1 MKILTILGAR
11 PQIIKAAMF
20 SKKLANLNLK
30 GSNQINEKI
39 LHTGQHYNYELS
51 QQIIEQLNLPAPY
64 LNLEIGSG
72 THAKVTGEMMTR
84 MEEQVL
90 KEEPDWVLLY
100 GDTNSTLAG
109 ALTAAKLGSRVC
121 HIEAGLRSYNR
132 QMPEEINRV
141 LIDHVSDLLFAPTKS
156 AVKNLYDENIKQGV
170 FHTGDIMYDAAFY
183 FSNIADKQ
191 SNILERLCISEFL
204 LATVHRQENTDV
216 RAHLSSIVRSFDEI
230 ATTSCPLIL
239 PIHPRTEKM
248 LDHFNISFSNDNV
261 KVLQPVSFIDMIK
274 LEKNAKAILTDS
286 GGIQKEAYFHKTP
299 CITLRNETEWIE
311 TVESGWNQVAG
322 VGDNAIVAAMA
333 NIQEGKNIDDYG
345 DGNSAGKMVEILLD
359 Y

>member
-141 LIDHVSDLLFAPTKS
+141 LTDHVSDLLFAPTKT
-156 AVKNLYDENIKQGV
+156 AVRNLHDENIK
-170 FHTGDIMYDAAFY
+170 
-183 FSNIADKQ
+183 
-191 SNILERLCISEFL
+191 
-204 LATVHRQENTDV
+204 
-216 RAHLSSIVRSFDEI
+216 
-230 ATTSCPLIL
+230 LINNYVYL
-239 PIHPRTEKM
+239 
-248 LDHFNISFSNDNV
+248 
-261 KVLQPVSFIDMIK
+261 
-274 LEKNAKAILTDS
+274 
-286 GGIQKEAYFHKTP
+286 
-299 CITLRNETEWIE
+299 
-311 TVESGWNQVAG
+311 
-322 VGDNAIVAAMA
+322 
-333 NIQEGKNIDDYG
+333 
-345 DGNSAGKMVEILLD
+345 
-359 Y
+359 